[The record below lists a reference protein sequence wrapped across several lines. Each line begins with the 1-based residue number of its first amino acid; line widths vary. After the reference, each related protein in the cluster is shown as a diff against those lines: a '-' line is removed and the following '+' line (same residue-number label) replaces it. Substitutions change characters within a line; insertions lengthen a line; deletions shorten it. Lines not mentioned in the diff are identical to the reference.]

1 MDPSKWKDWLPLAGV
16 AVGWGLNE
24 CSQWFIFRRDE
35 RKPIGRAL
43 TDLLEVRHRLLA
55 IPKAVE
61 LMAAK
66 LNLPA
71 DAHAPLKL
79 VLGALF
85 PPDEGLAKRYEES
98 VSLVSGMNP
107 LLAFRLRSQ
116 DVVGPLLQRLRTMAL
131 QDSPQTVTMFS
142 KMEDYLVRQLSP
154 HLDLL
159 IRELA
164 WEHGWWTWLKTKE
177 RLRRPLE
184 IPEEFWEGVSALIP
198 PQPTAGEES
207 TIGRKPD
214 STNPGNAG
222 SS

>member
-16 AVGWGLNE
+16 AVGWGLNQ
-24 CSQWFIFRRDE
+24 CGQWFVFRRDE
-35 RKPIGRAL
+35 RQPIGRAL

-66 LNLPA
+66 LKLPA
-71 DAHAPLKL
+71 DAHAPLKM

-107 LLAFRLRSQ
+107 ILGFRLRSQ
-116 DVVGPLLQRLRTMAL
+116 DVVGPLLQRLRTMAV

-154 HLDLL
+154 HLELL
-159 IRELA
+159 IQELA
-164 WEHGWWTWLKTKE
+164 WEHGWRTWWKTKE
-177 RLRRPLE
+177 RLKQPLE
-184 IPEEFWEGVSALIP
+184 IPEEFWEGVLAIVP
-198 PQPTAGEES
+198 PRPGGGGGEQ
-207 TIGRKPD
+207 D
-214 STNPGNAG
+214 SPKTR
-222 SS
+222 